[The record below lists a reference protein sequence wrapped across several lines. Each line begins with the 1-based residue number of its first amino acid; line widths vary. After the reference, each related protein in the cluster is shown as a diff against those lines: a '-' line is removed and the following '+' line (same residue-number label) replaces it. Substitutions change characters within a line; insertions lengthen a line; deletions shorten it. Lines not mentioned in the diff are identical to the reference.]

1 MRTTTR
7 NGSFQFPV
15 SSFQLLSIN
24 RKLETGN
31 WEPLFGGFVNALG
44 KAKVLLEALPY
55 LKAFDRKFVVIKIG
69 GSTMT
74 DQKIL
79 PSVVRDIVFLEQ
91 VRVWPILVH
100 GGGPRISEEMER
112 RGMKPSFVKGRRVTD
127 EATLEIAHKV
137 LIDEISATVVDL
149 IQSEDGKAIPLNGRG
164 SRFLRCQ
171 KKIFDEDPELDL
183 GFVGEIEMIDAELA
197 RRITLGG
204 IIPVV
209 APIARGA
216 DGHLYNVNADSV
228 AWKIAAEMRAEKLVY
243 LSNVPGILRDKN
255 NPETLI
261 SSATLSEC
269 TTLMKQNVIVG
280 GMIPKIEA
288 CMEALKSGVRKTH
301 VISGLQQHSLLLEIF
316 TPEGI
321 GTEIRL

>member
-1 MRTTTR
+1 MD
-7 NGSFQFPV
+7 
-15 SSFQLLSIN
+15 
-24 RKLETGN
+24 
-31 WEPLFGGFVNALG
+31 ALG
-44 KAKVLLEALPY
+44 KSKVLLEALPY

-74 DQKIL
+74 DESIL
-79 PSVVRDIVFLEQ
+79 PSVVRDVVFLEQ
-91 VRVWPILVH
+91 VGMRPIIVH
-100 GGGPRISEEMER
+100 GGGPRITEEMER
-112 RGMKPSFVKGRRVTD
+112 RGLKANFVKGRRVTD

-137 LIDEISATVVDL
+137 LIDEISANVVRL
-149 IQSEDGKAIPLNGRG
+149 VEKEDGKAIPLNGRG
-164 SRFLRCQ
+164 SNFLRCQ
-171 KKIFDEDPELDL
+171 KKIFAEDPTMDL
-183 GFVGEIEMIDAELA
+183 GFVGEIDGVDADLVT
-197 RRITLGG
+197 RICRGN

-216 DGHLYNVNADSV
+216 DQHLYNVNADSV
-228 AWKIAAEMRAEKLVY
+228 AWKIAAELKAEKLVY

-255 NPETLI
+255 KPETLI
-261 SSATLSEC
+261 SSATLSGCE
-269 TTLMKQNVIVG
+269 TLMKENIIVG

-288 CMEALKSGVRKTH
+288 CMAALKNGVRRAH